1 MQWKKNVSMKKI
13 CSIDL
18 IFTNMKLLSVDSY
31 SQVRLSTKYIQC
43 SNTVS
48 LFLKLALAFKA
59 WTQSEFWI
67 QMRTCWIFYDQ
78 FWLWMYAM
86 LSFPHHLKRSKIGSL
101 QVLSSP
107 YYYVCSYFWCT
118 TRKNPV
124 RPFTNTYR
132 KMYTYLLFY
141 SIPTEDR
148 WQLRKTFLM
157 RNLLKISWAAA
168 AEYFNLLFL

>member
-1 MQWKKNVSMKKI
+1 MKKI

-67 QMRTCWIFYDQ
+67 QMRTCWIFYDYCCCQ
-78 FWLWMYAM
+78 LLALRRALKVVFIMSGVSLGWVRLAYNR
-86 LSFPHHLKRSKIGSL
+86 LDYLGKVSFGPILMTKAAVLTKAQSL
-101 QVLSSP
+101 N
-107 YYYVCSYFWCT
+107 F
-118 TRKNPV
+118 
-124 RPFTNTYR
+124 F
-132 KMYTYLLFY
+132 
-141 SIPTEDR
+141 
-148 WQLRKTFLM
+148 
-157 RNLLKISWAAA
+157 
-168 AEYFNLLFL
+168 

>member
-1 MQWKKNVSMKKI
+1 MKKI

-67 QMRTCWIFYDQ
+67 QMRTCWIFYDYCCCQ
-78 FWLWMYAM
+78 LLALRRALKVVVIMCLKNHFMVERIELHFYAPKSK
-86 LSFPHHLKRSKIGSL
+86 LSRHFSIFLGDLRHAL
-101 QVLSSP
+101 QVHS
-107 YYYVCSYFWCT
+107 
-118 TRKNPV
+118 
-124 RPFTNTYR
+124 NTWSG
-132 KMYTYLLFY
+132 K
-141 SIPTEDR
+141 
-148 WQLRKTFLM
+148 
-157 RNLLKISWAAA
+157 
-168 AEYFNLLFL
+168 